1 MRLHFFMN
9 LSNAWVKFVTNMNW
23 MILQTRQCDDDDNE
37 NKNKNK
43 KWMEEDVL
51 KLKNNISFFCI

>member
-1 MRLHFFMN
+1 
-9 LSNAWVKFVTNMNW
+9 MNW